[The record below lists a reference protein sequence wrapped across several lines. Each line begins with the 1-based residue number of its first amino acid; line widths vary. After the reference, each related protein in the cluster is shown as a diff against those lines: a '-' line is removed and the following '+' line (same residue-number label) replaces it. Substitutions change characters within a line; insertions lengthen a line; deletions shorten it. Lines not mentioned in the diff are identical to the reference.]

1 MTQISRTLLTYKSQS
16 ESPIIVYDIDGE
28 PRGPATVV
36 AIFLL
41 ERGWENVRVLS
52 GGSS

>member
-36 AIFLL
+36 ALGILYDLYNASIKSLF
-41 ERGWENVRVLS
+41 
-52 GGSS
+52 